1 MYQAL
6 TSIFNLRV
14 TGESRYSLLTSQGPF
29 EIKLYERM
37 TSASMSLTGPY
48 EEVMSIG
55 TRYIKEYLEGNNL
68 KVERIEGPGCFFQRM
83 KDSIWELGILLPSG
97 LNVHSAPKP
106 INKMIRITELPPGRF
121 GTLKFK
127 GELSPEL
134 IVRKGEELKKWLDF
148 KGLKI
153 RGPLR
158 IMKLAALSLP
168 FTRNYEVQFELY

>member
-6 TSIFNLRV
+6 TSIFNLRAS
-14 TGESRYSLLTSQGPF
+14 GESRYSLLTSQGPF

-37 TSASMSLTGPY
+37 ISASMSLTGPY

-68 KVERIEGPGCFFQRM
+68 KVERIDSPGCFYHRM
-83 KDSIWELGILLPSG
+83 RDSIWDLGVLLPTG
-97 LNVHSAPKP
+97 FNVHSTPKP

-127 GELSPEL
+127 GDLSPGL
-134 IVRKGEELKKWLDF
+134 IARKGEELKKWLDY
-148 KGLKI
+148 KGLST

-158 IMKLAALSLP
+158 IMRLGAFSIP
-168 FTRNYEVQFELY
+168 FVRNHEVQFELF